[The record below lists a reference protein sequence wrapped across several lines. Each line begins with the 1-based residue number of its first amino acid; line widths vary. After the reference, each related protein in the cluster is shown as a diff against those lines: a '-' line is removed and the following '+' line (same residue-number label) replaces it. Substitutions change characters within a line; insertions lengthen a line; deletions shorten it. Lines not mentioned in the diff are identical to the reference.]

1 MRFRRSLRKA
11 RKSGEIQPVLHPLHT
26 SRIARRRRGRF
37 LGPVLAVAFLL
48 AGGAACADWG
58 APVLQGHD
66 DGHAQAGPDRPQGQD
81 RNQTR
86 EQRMALARKWGLE
99 QVPLVAPPPP
109 KEKPPLTTPEWA
121 DQGPGLIPVFSSV
134 PTNEKI
140 VFLTIDDGA
149 AKDHSFLRML
159 RDLNIPVTAFL
170 TDESAAD
177 DYGYFRD
184 LHGLGA
190 SIQNHTLHHPQMIT
204 IPEDE
209 EQAEIC
215 GQQDILQNEIGV
227 RPWLFRP
234 PFGDYDASTLIA
246 AEDCGAR
253 AAPLWNEE
261 AFPGRIDW
269 REDDPHFHPGDI
281 ILTHFNGPQ
290 AWNAT
295 MTDMLRTVLRA
306 ATEQGYALARL
317 EDYV

>member
-1 MRFRRSLRKA
+1 MRFICSTRS
-11 RKSGEIQPVLHPLHT
+11 
-26 SRIARRRRGRF
+26 ARRRGGRAA
-37 LGPVLAVAFLL
+37 GLL
-48 AGGAACADWG
+48 LTASLLLVGGTACASWELP
-58 APVLQGHD
+58 ATETHD
-66 DGHAQAGPDRPQGQD
+66 DAHAQAGPDRAQ
-81 RNQTR
+81 NQTR
-86 EQRMALARKWGLE
+86 EQRLAAAQKWGLDRP
-99 QVPLVAPPPP
+99 PLVAPPPP
-109 KEKPPLTTPEWA
+109 KVKPQLTTPEWA
-121 DQGPGLIPVFSSV
+121 DQGPGLIPVFAGV
-134 PTNEKI
+134 PTTEKV

-149 AKDHSFLRML
+149 AKDHSFLQML
-159 RDLNIPVTAFL
+159 KDLNVPVTAFL

-209 EQAEIC
+209 ERVEIC

-234 PFGDYDASTLIA
+234 PYGDFDASTLAA
-246 AEDCGAR
+246 AEECGAR

-261 AFPGRIDW
+261 AFPDRIDW

-295 MTDMLRTVLRA
+295 MPDMLRTVLRA
-306 ATEQGYALARL
+306 ATEQGFALARL